1 MLKSLATVSGL
12 TLLSRVFGFVRQI
25 LVAGVIGAGGNPV
38 ADAFWAAFRL
48 PNMFR
53 RLFAEGAFHA
63 AFIPLF
69 QARAVEDREA
79 ARIFAAD
86 VMAGLVLI
94 LTVLTIIVELA
105 APAFVYL
112 LAGGFSKDP
121 EKFALTVLYTRIMF
135 PYLFCM
141 SLVGLFSGILNSFK
155 RFAAAAAAPLLLN
168 VFLIG
173 GILLYARGDTE
184 EAGMAAAWGVFFG
197 GIAQLGLLWWGI
209 RRQHFGL
216 ALRMP
221 RFSPGVQRL
230 LALGA
235 PGFISAGALQINLIV
250 GTNIASQQP
259 GAVSWLMN
267 ADALYQLP
275 LAVIG
280 IAMGSILLPDL
291 SHRVKSGDEAGAVST
306 LNRAIETAALLC
318 FPAAAAF
325 MIMAAPICDALYR
338 GLAGDALGLFG
349 VAGSAF
355 TADDVART
363 GGALALFGIGLPAF
377 VWQKVFLPAF
387 YAREDTRTPMIFALV
402 AIALNTGLALALF
415 PRLGFLSIP
424 IATSLAAWAQV
435 MLLAINLHRR
445 ALFQPT
451 LALFTG
457 LARILII
464 STVLAVGLI
473 IILPYQDEMTSLLF
487 DRQWISVIIIA
498 AAGAILYGLL
508 AVLTG
513 ALRLFRP

>member
-1 MLKSLATVSGL
+1 
-12 TLLSRVFGFVRQI
+12 
-25 LVAGVIGAGGNPV
+25 
-38 ADAFWAAFRL
+38 
-48 PNMFR
+48 
-53 RLFAEGAFHA
+53 
-63 AFIPLF
+63 
-69 QARAVEDREA
+69 
-79 ARIFAAD
+79 
-86 VMAGLVLI
+86 
-94 LTVLTIIVELA
+94 
-105 APAFVYL
+105 
-112 LAGGFSKDP
+112 
-121 EKFALTVLYTRIMF
+121 MF

-155 RFAAAAAAPLLLN
+155 RFAASAGAPLLLN
-168 VFLIG
+168 IFLIG
-173 GILLYARGDTE
+173 GILLYARGDTQQ
-184 EAGMAAAWGVFFG
+184 AGIAAAWGVFLG

-209 RRQHFGL
+209 RQQHF
-216 ALRMP
+216 ALPFRRP
-221 RFSPGVQRL
+221 RFSPGVRRL

-291 SHRVKSGDEAGAVST
+291 SRRVKSGDEAGAVST
-306 LNRAIETAALLC
+306 LNRAIEAAALLC

-338 GLAGDALGLFG
+338 GLAGDALSLFG
-349 VAGSAF
+349 VSGSAF

-363 GGALALFGIGLPAF
+363 GAALALFGIGLPAF

-387 YAREDTRTPMIFALV
+387 YAREDTRTPMIFALI
-402 AIALNTGLALALF
+402 AIALNTGLALMLF

-435 MLLAINLHRR
+435 MLLAFSLHQRQ
-445 ALFQPT
+445 LFQPT
-451 LALFTG
+451 PSVFVG
-457 LARILII
+457 LARIIALSALLALALIA
-464 STVLAVGLI
+464 S
-473 IILPYQDEMTSLLF
+473 LPYQEEMTAVLLG
-487 DRQWISVIIIA
+487 RQWISVIGIA

-513 ALRLFRP
+513 AFRILRP